1 MFGLMLVKVNGSIFD
16 YLEKSI
22 TNFLFFN
29 DQGYSNVI
37 KPLGLLVIVPVKN
50 PKTCSFLILT
60 EVKTPKSYASSSNY
74 KYKKLGI

>member
-1 MFGLMLVKVNGSIFD
+1 MFGLILVKVNGSIFD

-50 PKTCSFLILT
+50 PKTYSF
-60 EVKTPKSYASSSNY
+60 
-74 KYKKLGI
+74 